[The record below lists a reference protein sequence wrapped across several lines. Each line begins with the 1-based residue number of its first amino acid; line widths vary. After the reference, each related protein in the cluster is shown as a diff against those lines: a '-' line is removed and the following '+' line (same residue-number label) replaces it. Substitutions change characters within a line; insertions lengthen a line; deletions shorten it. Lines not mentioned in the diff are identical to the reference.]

1 MRRTN
6 ERTNGR
12 TDGRTETMGDEGTA
26 PPESLTTIAPLQ
38 LRFEDIS
45 VHSPGVFAKSD
56 AMKTLREAPDG
67 VGFRAALKEL
77 NQTEESFAKI
87 LSQAREKSLGNG
99 DGDLERIKAQI
110 KRLKFGTIE
119 LSTEQAFLKAVLESR
134 PLPKDAPTES
144 KGFKALQQRLK
155 NLTSENERRAE
166 EMEREIERLGEEYE
180 TFRVEHKALTE
191 VVEELQTLEAEA
203 AAAAWE
209 AKAGEASVSDADR
222 AKSKE
227 ELQREL
233 ETLDAE
239 LREVNVQLS
248 ENQSKAGAL
257 KTQLEPDESAID
269 QINAQA
275 KYLIGISKAAAREAE
290 MSAQIA
296 EAQEAVMEQ
305 TKLLVALQGV
315 EIMAIEENA
324 LVLKIHTHLPSTPE
338 FAMEGAPPRGP
349 SSTTHTVTLHLMKDS
364 ARLAG
369 ATLEPSDTPILD
381 IIEEA
386 AGMPVLARALAEIRL
401 RIAATAQRAE
411 ALAAAAARTA
421 LRWSS
426 GESLVRAALPN
437 GAVAVFDIPFEWP
450 TRGANISLV
459 NVEMVPPQV
468 AQLAVTRLMT
478 KNLSGVG
485 EALAATSEAL
495 KNQS

>member
-1 MRRTN
+1 MA
-6 ERTNGR
+6 
-12 TDGRTETMGDEGTA
+12 DTA
-26 PPESLTTIAPLQ
+26 PSESLTTIAPLQ

-45 VHSPGVFAKSD
+45 VHSPGMFAKSET
-56 AMKTLREAPDG
+56 MKTLREAPSAN
-67 VGFRAALKEL
+67 GFRAALREL
-77 NQTEESFAKI
+77 NSTEDSFAKI

-99 DGDLERIKAQI
+99 EGDLERIKANI

-134 PLPKDAPTES
+134 PLPKDTPSES
-144 KGFKALQQRLK
+144 EAFKSLQAKLK
-155 NLTSENERRAE
+155 NLTYENEKRAE
-166 EMEREIERLGEEYE
+166 QMERQIAALGEEYE
-180 TFRVEHKALTE
+180 TFRVEHKALEE
-191 VVEELQTLEAEA
+191 VVEELETLEAEA

-209 AKAGEASVSDADR
+209 AGAGSTSVSDADR

-233 ETLDAE
+233 AVLDAE
-239 LREVNVQLS
+239 LRDVNVKLNA
-248 ENQSKAGAL
+248 NQGTAQEL
-257 KTQLEPDESAID
+257 KTELAPDLNAIE
-269 QINAQA
+269 QINSQA

-290 MSAQIA
+290 MSKQIA

-305 TKLLVALQGV
+305 TKLLVTLQGV

-324 LVLKIHTHLPSTPE
+324 LVLKIHTHLPATPE
-338 FAMEGAPPRGP
+338 FAMEGSTPRGP
-349 SSTTHTVTLHLMKDS
+349 SSTTHTVTLHLVKDS

-369 ATLEPSDTPILD
+369 ATIEPADTPIMD

-421 LRWSS
+421 LRWGS

-437 GAVAVFDIPFEWP
+437 GAVAVLDVPFEWP
-450 TRGANISLV
+450 TRGASISLV

-478 KNLSGVG
+478 KTLSSVG
-485 EALAATSEAL
+485 EALGATSEAL
-495 KNQS
+495 KTASQAAQ

>member
-1 MRRTN
+1 MAD
-6 ERTNGR
+6 ERP
-12 TDGRTETMGDEGTA
+12 A
-26 PPESLTTIAPLQ
+26 SESLTTIAPLQ

-45 VHSPGVFAKSD
+45 VHSPGVFAKSE
-56 AMKTLREAPDG
+56 AMRTLRDAPSG
-67 VGFRAALKEL
+67 VGFRAALREL

-87 LSQAREKSLGNG
+87 LSQAREKALGNS
-99 DGDLERIKAQI
+99 DGDLELIKAHI

-134 PLPKDAPTES
+134 PLPKEAPTES
-144 KGFKALQQRLK
+144 EAFKALQQRLK

-166 EMEREIERLGEEYE
+166 EMEREIASLGDEYE
-180 TFRVEHKALTE
+180 TFRVEHRALTE
-191 VVEELQTLEAEA
+191 VVEELETLEAEA

-209 AKAGEASVSDADR
+209 AQAGDASVTAADR

-233 ETLDAE
+233 EALDAE
-239 LREVNVQLS
+239 LREVNIRLS
-248 ENQSKAGAL
+248 ENQSVSSKL
-257 KTQLEPDESAID
+257 KEELAPDESAID

-275 KYLIGISKAAAREAE
+275 KYLIGISKAAAREAQ
-290 MSAQIA
+290 MSAQIV
-296 EAQEAVMEQ
+296 EAQEAVREQ
-305 TKLLVALQGV
+305 TKLLVTLQGV

-338 FAMEGAPPRGP
+338 FAMEGSTPRGP

-426 GESLVRAALPN
+426 GESVVRAALPN
-437 GAVAVFDIPFEWP
+437 GAVAVLDVPFEWP
-450 TRGANISLV
+450 TRGANISLM

-478 KNLSGVG
+478 KNLSCIGDAL
-485 EALAATSEAL
+485 EAVTESL

>member
-1 MRRTN
+1 M
-6 ERTNGR
+6 
-12 TDGRTETMGDEGTA
+12 
-26 PPESLTTIAPLQ
+26 
-38 LRFEDIS
+38 
-45 VHSPGVFAKSD
+45 
-56 AMKTLREAPDG
+56 
-67 VGFRAALKEL
+67 
-77 NQTEESFAKI
+77 
-87 LSQAREKSLGNG
+87 
-99 DGDLERIKAQI
+99 
-110 KRLKFGTIE
+110 
-119 LSTEQAFLKAVLESR
+119 
-134 PLPKDAPTES
+134 
-144 KGFKALQQRLK
+144 
-155 NLTSENERRAE
+155 
-166 EMEREIERLGEEYE
+166 
-180 TFRVEHKALTE
+180 
-191 VVEELQTLEAEA
+191 EAEA

-222 AKSKE
+222 AKSK
-227 ELQREL
+227 RG
-233 ETLDAE
+233 TAARARDARRE

-257 KTQLEPDESAID
+257 KTQLELDESAID

-296 EAQEAVMEQ
+296 EAQEAVTEQ

-411 ALAAAAARTA
+411 ALAAAAARI
-421 LRWSS
+421 
-426 GESLVRAALPN
+426 RAQMEQPR
-437 GAVAVFDIPFEWP
+437 VFGS
-450 TRGANISLV
+450 RGASQRSRRCFRHSV
-459 NVEMVPPQV
+459 RVADARCEHFARQRRDGSSASGATRRHPPHDEELERRR
-468 AQLAVTRLMT
+468 A
-478 KNLSGVG
+478 
-485 EALAATSEAL
+485 ALAATSEAL

>member
-1 MRRTN
+1 MVD
-6 ERTNGR
+6 ERP
-12 TDGRTETMGDEGTA
+12 A
-26 PPESLTTIAPLQ
+26 SESLTTIAPLQ

-45 VHSPGVFAKSD
+45 VHSPGVFAKSE
-56 AMKTLREAPDG
+56 AMQTLRDAPSG

-87 LSQAREKSLGNG
+87 LSRAREKALGNS
-99 DGDLERIKAQI
+99 DGDLELIKAHI

-134 PLPKDAPTES
+134 QLPKDAPTES
-144 KGFKALQQRLK
+144 EGFKALQQRLK
-155 NLTSENERRAE
+155 SLTSENERRVE
-166 EMEREIERLGEEYE
+166 EMERQIAALGDEYE
-180 TFRVEHKALTE
+180 TFRVEHRALTE
-191 VVEELQTLEAEA
+191 VVEELETLEAEA
-203 AAAAWE
+203 ATAAWE
-209 AKAGEASVSDADR
+209 AQAGDASVTAADR
-222 AKSKE
+222 EKSKD

-233 ETLDAE
+233 ESLDVE
-239 LREVNVQLS
+239 LREVNVRLS
-248 ENQSKAGAL
+248 ENQMAASKL
-257 KTQLEPDESAID
+257 KEQLAPDESAIE

-275 KYLIGISKAAAREAE
+275 KYLIGISKAAAREAQ

-296 EAQEAVMEQ
+296 EAQEAVREQ
-305 TKLLVALQGV
+305 TKLLVTLQGV
-315 EIMAIEENA
+315 EILAIEENA

-338 FAMEGAPPRGP
+338 FAMEGSTPRGP
-349 SSTTHTVTLHLMKDS
+349 SSTTHTVTLHLVKDS

-437 GAVAVFDIPFEWP
+437 GAVAVLDVPFEWP
-450 TRGANISLV
+450 TRGANISLI
-459 NVEMVPPQV
+459 NVEMVPPQA

-478 KNLSGVG
+478 TNLNYVG
-485 EALAATSEAL
+485 EALEAVTEAL

>member
-1 MRRTN
+1 
-6 ERTNGR
+6 
-12 TDGRTETMGDEGTA
+12 
-26 PPESLTTIAPLQ
+26 
-38 LRFEDIS
+38 
-45 VHSPGVFAKSD
+45 
-56 AMKTLREAPDG
+56 
-67 VGFRAALKEL
+67 
-77 NQTEESFAKI
+77 
-87 LSQAREKSLGNG
+87 
-99 DGDLERIKAQI
+99 
-110 KRLKFGTIE
+110 
-119 LSTEQAFLKAVLESR
+119 
-134 PLPKDAPTES
+134 
-144 KGFKALQQRLK
+144 
-155 NLTSENERRAE
+155 
-166 EMEREIERLGEEYE
+166 
-180 TFRVEHKALTE
+180 VEHKALTE

-437 GAVAVFDIPFEWP
+437 GAVAVLDIPFEWP

>member
-1 MRRTN
+1 MA
-6 ERTNGR
+6 E
-12 TDGRTETMGDEGTA
+12 A
-26 PPESLTTIAPLQ
+26 SESLTTIAPLQ

-56 AMKTLREAPDG
+56 AMRTLRDAPSG
-67 VGFRAALKEL
+67 VGFRAALEEL
-77 NQTEESFAKI
+77 DATEDSFAKI
-87 LSQAREKSLGNG
+87 LSQAREKSLGNSE
-99 DGDLERIKAQI
+99 GDLERIKANI

-134 PLPKDAPTES
+134 PLPKETPAES
-144 KGFKALQQRLK
+144 EGFKALQQRLK
-155 NLTSENERRAE
+155 SLTYENEQKAE
-166 EMEREIERLGEEYE
+166 EMERTIAALGDEYE
-180 TFRVEHKALTE
+180 TFQVERRALQE
-191 VVEELQTLEAEA
+191 VVEELETLEAEA

-209 AKAGEASVSDADR
+209 AEAGTASVSAADK
-222 AKSKE
+222 AKTKE
-227 ELQREL
+227 ELQKEL
-233 ETLDAE
+233 ANLDAE
-239 LREVNVQLS
+239 LRDVNVKLGA
-248 ENQSKAGAL
+248 NQSEVSKIKSELA
-257 KTQLEPDESAID
+257 PDENAID

-296 EAQEAVMEQ
+296 EAQEAVAEQ
-305 TKLLVALQGV
+305 TKLLVTLQGV

-324 LVLKIHTHLPSTPE
+324 LVLKIHTHLPATPE
-338 FAMEGAPPRGP
+338 FAMEGATPRGP

-381 IIEEA
+381 IVEEA

-411 ALAAAAARTA
+411 ALAAAASRTA

-437 GAVAVFDIPFEWP
+437 GAVAVLDVPYEWP

-478 KNLSGVG
+478 NDLNSIGD
-485 EALAATSEAL
+485 ALAATSEAL
-495 KNQS
+495 KGADTAKES

>member
-1 MRRTN
+1 MVD
-6 ERTNGR
+6 ERP
-12 TDGRTETMGDEGTA
+12 A
-26 PPESLTTIAPLQ
+26 SESLTTIAPLQ

-45 VHSPGVFAKSD
+45 VHSPGVFAKSE
-56 AMKTLREAPDG
+56 AMQTLRDAPSG

-87 LSQAREKSLGNG
+87 LSQAREKALGNS
-99 DGDLERIKAQI
+99 DGDLELIKAHI

-134 PLPKDAPTES
+134 QLPKDAPTES
-144 KGFKALQQRLK
+144 EGFKALQQRLK
-155 NLTSENERRAE
+155 SLTSENERRVE
-166 EMEREIERLGEEYE
+166 EMERQIAALGDEYE
-180 TFRVEHKALTE
+180 TFRVEHRALTE
-191 VVEELQTLEAEA
+191 VVEELETLEAEA
-203 AAAAWE
+203 ATAAWE
-209 AKAGEASVSDADR
+209 AQAGDASVTAADR
-222 AKSKE
+222 EKSKD

-233 ETLDAE
+233 ESLDVE
-239 LREVNVQLS
+239 LREVNVRLS
-248 ENQSKAGAL
+248 ENQMAASKL
-257 KTQLEPDESAID
+257 KEQLAPDESAIE

-275 KYLIGISKAAAREAE
+275 KYLIGISKAAAREAQ

-296 EAQEAVMEQ
+296 EAQEAVREQ
-305 TKLLVALQGV
+305 TKLLVTLQGV
-315 EIMAIEENA
+315 EILAIEENA

-338 FAMEGAPPRGP
+338 FAMEGSTPRGP
-349 SSTTHTVTLHLMKDS
+349 SSTTHTVTLHLVKDS

-437 GAVAVFDIPFEWP
+437 GAVAVLDVPFEWP
-450 TRGANISLV
+450 TRGANISLI
-459 NVEMVPPQV
+459 NVEMVPPQA

-478 KNLSGVG
+478 TNLNYVG
-485 EALAATSEAL
+485 EALEAVTEAL

>member
-1 MRRTN
+1 MAD
-6 ERTNGR
+6 ER
-12 TDGRTETMGDEGTA
+12 
-26 PPESLTTIAPLQ
+26 PVSESLTTIAPLQ

-45 VHSPGVFAKSD
+45 VHSPGGFAKSEV
-56 AMKTLREAPDG
+56 MRTLRDAPSG
-67 VGFRAALKEL
+67 VGFRAALREL
-77 NQTEESFAKI
+77 NQTEDSFAKI
-87 LSQAREKSLGNG
+87 LSQAREKALGNS
-99 DGDLERIKAQI
+99 DGDLELIKAHI

-134 PLPKDAPTES
+134 PLPKEAPTES
-144 KGFKALQQRLK
+144 EAFKALQQRLK

-166 EMEREIERLGEEYE
+166 EMEREIAALGDEYE
-180 TFRVEHKALTE
+180 TFRVEHRALTE
-191 VVEELQTLEAEA
+191 VVEELESLEAEA

-209 AKAGEASVSDADR
+209 AQAGDASVTAADR
-222 AKSKE
+222 SKSKE

-233 ETLDAE
+233 EVLDAE
-239 LREVNVQLS
+239 LREVNVRLS
-248 ENQSKAGAL
+248 ENQSAASKL
-257 KTQLEPDESAID
+257 KQDLAPDESAID

-275 KYLIGISKAAAREAE
+275 KYLIGISKAAAREAQ
-290 MSAQIA
+290 MSAQIV
-296 EAQEAVMEQ
+296 EAQEAVREQ
-305 TKLLVALQGV
+305 TKLLVTLQGV

-324 LVLKIHTHLPSTPE
+324 LVLKILTHLPSTPE
-338 FAMEGAPPRGP
+338 FAMEGSTPRGP
-349 SSTTHTVTLHLMKDS
+349 SSTSHTVTLHLMKDS

-426 GESLVRAALPN
+426 GESIVRAALPN
-437 GAVAVFDIPFEWP
+437 GAVAVLDVPFEWP
-450 TRGANISLV
+450 TRGASISLI

-478 KNLSGVG
+478 KNLSCIGDAL
-485 EALAATSEAL
+485 EAVTEAL

>member
-1 MRRTN
+1 M
-6 ERTNGR
+6 ERP
-12 TDGRTETMGDEGTA
+12 A
-26 PPESLTTIAPLQ
+26 SESLTTIAPLQ

-56 AMKTLREAPDG
+56 AMKTLREAPSG

-77 NQTEESFAKI
+77 NQTEDSFAKI
-87 LSQAREKSLGNG
+87 LSQAREKALGNG
-99 DGDLERIKAQI
+99 DGDLERIKAHI

-134 PLPKDAPTES
+134 PLPKETPTES
-144 KGFKALQQRLK
+144 EGFKALQQRLK
-155 NLTSENERRAE
+155 NLTNENERRAE
-166 EMEREIERLGEEYE
+166 EMEREIASLGDEYE
-180 TFRVEHKALTE
+180 TFRVEHRALTE
-191 VVEELQTLEAEA
+191 VVEELEQLEAEA

-209 AKAGEASVSDADR
+209 AQAGDAAVSAADR

-233 ETLDAE
+233 EALDAE
-239 LREVNVQLS
+239 LREVNVKLS
-248 ENQSKAGAL
+248 ENQSGASELKAELA
-257 KTQLEPDESAID
+257 PDESAID

-296 EAQEAVMEQ
+296 EAQEAVLEQ
-305 TKLLVALQGV
+305 TKLLVTLQGV

-324 LVLKIHTHLPSTPE
+324 LVLKIHTHLPATPE
-338 FAMEGAPPRGP
+338 FAMESAKPRGP

-381 IIEEA
+381 IIEES

-437 GAVAVFDIPFEWP
+437 GAVAVLDVPFEWP
-450 TRGANISLV
+450 TRGANISLI

-478 KNLSGVG
+478 KNLLCIGD
-485 EALAATSEAL
+485 ALEATSEAL
-495 KNQS
+495 KNQA

>member
-1 MRRTN
+1 MRADDSN
-6 ERTNGR
+6 ASV
-12 TDGRTETMGDEGTA
+12 DAM
-26 PPESLTTIAPLQ
+26 APLA

-45 VHSPGVFAKSD
+45 VHSPGAFARGDALRALRSD
-56 AMKTLREAPDG
+56 PTAR
-67 VGFRAALKEL
+67 GFRIALKEL
-77 NQTEESFAKI
+77 QQTRESFDAI
-87 LSQAREKSLGNG
+87 VTHAREKALGNG
-99 DGDLERIKAQI
+99 EQDLERIKGNI

-134 PLPKDAPTES
+134 ALPKDTPTES
-144 KGFKALQQRLK
+144 EGFKTLQTTLK
-155 NLTSENERRAE
+155 NVTYENEKRAE
-166 EMEREIERLGEEYE
+166 EMERQIATLGEEYE
-180 TFRVEHKALTE
+180 TFRVEHKALEE
-191 VVEELQTLEAEA
+191 VVEELETLEAEA

-209 AKAGEASVSDADR
+209 AGAGGASVSDADR

-233 ETLDAE
+233 AELDAE
-239 LREVNVQLS
+239 LRAVNVKLNA
-248 ENQSKAGAL
+248 NQGVAQEL
-257 KTQLEPDESAID
+257 KTELAPDLNAIE

-290 MSAQIA
+290 MSKQIA

-305 TKLLVALQGV
+305 TKLLVTLQGV

-324 LVLKIHTHLPSTPE
+324 LVLKIHTHLPETPE
-338 FAMEGAPPRGP
+338 FAMEGSIPRGP
-349 SSTTHTVTLHLMKDS
+349 SSTTHTVTLHLVKGS

-369 ATLEPSDTPILD
+369 ATIEPADTPIMD
-381 IIEEA
+381 IIDEA

-437 GAVAVFDIPFEWP
+437 GAVAVLDVPFEWP

-459 NVEMVPPQV
+459 NVEMVQPQV
-468 AQLAVTRLMT
+468 AQITVTRMMT
-478 KNLSGVG
+478 KNLSSIG
-485 EALAATSEAL
+485 EVLDATSETL
-495 KNQS
+495 KMASRA

>member
-1 MRRTN
+1 MVV
-6 ERTNGR
+6 ERP
-12 TDGRTETMGDEGTA
+12 A
-26 PPESLTTIAPLQ
+26 SESLTTIAPLQ

-45 VHSPGVFAKSD
+45 VHSPGVFAKSE
-56 AMKTLREAPDG
+56 AMQTLRDAPSG

-87 LSQAREKSLGNG
+87 LSQAREKALGNS
-99 DGDLERIKAQI
+99 DGDLELIKAHI

-134 PLPKDAPTES
+134 QLPKDAPTES
-144 KGFKALQQRLK
+144 EGFKALQQRLK
-155 NLTSENERRAE
+155 SLTSENERRVE
-166 EMEREIERLGEEYE
+166 EMERQIAALGDEYE
-180 TFRVEHKALTE
+180 TFRVEHRALTE
-191 VVEELQTLEAEA
+191 VVEELETLEAEA
-203 AAAAWE
+203 ATAAWE
-209 AKAGEASVSDADR
+209 AQAGDASVTAADR
-222 AKSKE
+222 EKSKD

-233 ETLDAE
+233 ESLDVE
-239 LREVNVQLS
+239 LREVNVRLS
-248 ENQSKAGAL
+248 ENQMAASKL
-257 KTQLEPDESAID
+257 KEQLAPDESAIE

-275 KYLIGISKAAAREAE
+275 KYLIGISKAAAREAQ

-296 EAQEAVMEQ
+296 EAQEAVREQ
-305 TKLLVALQGV
+305 TKLLVTLQGV
-315 EIMAIEENA
+315 EILAIEENA

-338 FAMEGAPPRGP
+338 FAMEGSTPRGP
-349 SSTTHTVTLHLMKDS
+349 SSTTHTVTLHLVKDS

-437 GAVAVFDIPFEWP
+437 GAVAVLDVPFEWP
-450 TRGANISLV
+450 TRGANISLI
-459 NVEMVPPQV
+459 NVEMVPPQA

-478 KNLSGVG
+478 TNLNYVG
-485 EALAATSEAL
+485 EALEAVTEAL